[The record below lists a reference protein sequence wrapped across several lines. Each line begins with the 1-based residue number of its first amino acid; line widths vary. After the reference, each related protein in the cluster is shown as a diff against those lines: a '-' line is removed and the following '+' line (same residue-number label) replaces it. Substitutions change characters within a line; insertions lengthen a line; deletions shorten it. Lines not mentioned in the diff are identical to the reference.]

1 MSRRT
6 PEQLRAKMGAK
17 MGAKVAAMRARA
29 RKPLKKRPEKRRR
42 RWWPWLLLL
51 LLLLLLLRLCSCAEA
66 PVPPPPEPIPA
77 GPVGVGEPA
86 EPEPPP
92 RPPARIKR
100 MDRGEFANPAPDVLP
115 WVTQLRL
122 QVSARSPRLA
132 ACFEGIDR
140 PGALKWTA
148 AVEPGSGEVS
158 DHTLEVATGSDALT
172 AEQRACVLG
181 VLSDPP
187 YKLDAGAERST
198 PPRVSIA
205 IEF

>member
-6 PEQLRAKMGAK
+6 PEQLRVKLGAK
-17 MGAKVAAMRARA
+17 MAAKLAAVRARA
-29 RKPLKKRPEKRRR
+29 QKPRKKPPEKRRR

-51 LLLLLLLRLCSCAEA
+51 LLLLLLLRLCSCAEE

-77 GPVGVGEPA
+77 GPVEVGEPTP
-86 EPEPPP
+86 PEPPP
-92 RPPARIKR
+92 RPPARVGRIP
-100 MDRGEFANPAPDVLP
+100 RGKYANPAPDVLP
-115 WVTQLRL
+115 WVTQLRM
-122 QVSARSPRLA
+122 QVAARSPRLA
-132 ACFEGIDR
+132 ACFEGIAR

-158 DHTLEVATGSDALT
+158 DHTLEATTGSDALT

-187 YKLDAGAERST
+187 YKLEAGAERST